1 MFTGVVFWAR
11 SLEAIGFLKG
21 YNKLNLS
28 VKIGFLC
35 LKLYHLNVEAS
46 EITISEIKIYIQLT

>member
-21 YNKLNLS
+21 YKLNLS